1 MPHIRVNLYTFLLI
15 VLSST
20 ALTGQVPE
28 DVRLSIDR
36 IIGSQG
42 AYIPDDGVYKVVLPR
57 AEATIVWDYQT
68 LSPNLG
74 LNSWV
79 AFKSGIHDQAMLT
92 GELLLMDDEVDSVI
106 NAALAAGLNITGLAS
121 SSIFDGPHLD
131 ALDVNATGSFHD
143 LAASYRKCLDEIQ
156 HVRRA
161 NGRPKTTAPDA
172 PLESSIDPAPLD
184 AMLSTHGSVVNG
196 AYRAEIGSN
205 ALLGG
210 EQVGREMGM
219 STWISIA
226 GDNAHAVAHGE
237 FLATSEDLQRVLQ
250 ALRTHGMSILSIRN
264 HTVGERPQSVFVQ
277 FRGEGA
283 AIELARAVRYAL
295 NAQLDRSISAL
306 SPRDFQST
314 PDFHGIRRNLL
325 RAPLA

>member
-1 MPHIRVNLYTFLLI
+1 MPHIRVNLYTCFLI

-20 ALTGQVPE
+20 ALTGQVPQ
-28 DVRLSIDR
+28 DVRASIDH
-36 IIGSQG
+36 IIGSRG
-42 AYIPDDGVYKVVLPR
+42 AYVPDDGVYKVVLPR
-57 AEATIVWDYQT
+57 EEATIVWDYQT

-74 LNSWV
+74 LNSWA
-79 AFKSGIHDQAMLT
+79 AFKPGIHDQALLT
-92 GELLLMDDEVDSVI
+92 GELLLLDDEVDSVI
-106 NAALAAGLNITGLAS
+106 SAALAAGLNVTGLAS

-131 ALDVNATGSFHD
+131 ALDVNAAGSFQD

-161 NGRPKTTAPDA
+161 IGRPKTAAPDA
-172 PLESSIDPAPLD
+172 PLESSIDPRPLD
-184 AMLSTHGSVVNG
+184 AMLSTHGSVING

-205 ALLGG
+205 ALLRG
-210 EQVGREMGM
+210 EQVGQSMGM

-226 GDNAHAVAHGE
+226 GANAHAIAHGE
-237 FLATSEDLQRVLQ
+237 FLATTEDLQRVLK

-264 HTVGERPQSVFVQ
+264 HTVGESPQSVFVQ

-295 NAQLDRSISAL
+295 AQLDRSLSAL
-306 SPRDFQST
+306 PRDPQTISEFR
-314 PDFHGIRRNLL
+314 GIRWNPL
-325 RAPLA
+325 RAHLAS